1 MARVGKRNVTPM
13 IEFVG
18 IVWLACSLLEH
29 WQSLAAIALVALVLK
44 GYRMI

>member
-1 MARVGKRNVTPM
+1 ML
-13 IEFVG
+13 ELVG

-44 GYRMI
+44 GYRSI